1 MCVGG
6 AAVSSAGA
14 LTPSSCPLPA
24 ASQEPLLEALGDRRL
39 CGGAG
44 GGGRLSQR
52 PPLLAALPAPPNRPC
67 AAQRALTVHSRPFL
81 LAPLSVLWPLPR
93 LRGQPG
99 LGAAGLGGRTWLYL
113 YCFLSGSRA
122 AQWAPS
128 FHATSA
134 VCSGGLLHVL
144 GQGIE

>member
-52 PPLLAALPAPPNRPC
+52 PPLLAALPAPPQPALRC
-67 AAQRALTVHSRPFL
+67 AAGAHCPLSPLSPRAIVRALAASSPPRP
-81 LAPLSVLWPLPR
+81 ARAWCRRPRWP
-93 LRGQPG
+93 
-99 LGAAGLGGRTWLYL
+99 
-113 YCFLSGSRA
+113 
-122 AQWAPS
+122 
-128 FHATSA
+128 
-134 VCSGGLLHVL
+134 HVAL
-144 GQGIE
+144 FILFP